1 MILEVSATR
10 MELLRLRKR
19 LRLANR
25 GYDLLKKKQD
35 ELMRQFLELMEK
47 IGDLRKD
54 IEEKLAAAHSQF
66 LMARS
71 VMDRE
76 SMEEAIMFPN
86 QKLTLNVSTMPVMN
100 LRLPQF
106 DVKSEGNVYS
116 YGLLNTSGE
125 LDSALGA
132 YSELLPEM
140 LRLSQI
146 ERSVELLANEIETTR
161 RRVNA
166 LEYILIPNLQDT
178 IKYIKM
184 RLDEME
190 RSNLSRL
197 MRVKEIVRSH

>member
-1 MILEVSATR
+1 MILEVNATR
-10 MELLRLRKR
+10 MELMRLRKR
-19 LRLANR
+19 RKLAQR

-35 ELMRQFLELMEK
+35 ELMRQFLELLEQ
-47 IGDLRKD
+47 IGNLRKEID
-54 IEEKLAAAHSQF
+54 DRLSAAHNNF

-86 QKLTLNVSTMPVMN
+86 QKLTMNVSTTTVMN
-100 LRLPQF
+100 LRLPKF
-106 DVKSEGNVYS
+106 DVSSEGSVHS
-116 YGLLNTSGE
+116 YGFLNTSGE
-125 LDSALGA
+125 LDSALDS

-140 LRLSQI
+140 LRLSAI
-146 ERSVELLANEIETTR
+146 ERSVELLANEIEVTR

-166 LEYILIPNLQDT
+166 LEYILIPNLNDT
-178 IKYIKM
+178 IKYITM